1 MKRITLYTHGVASDP
16 LKCLLAFL
24 PACGIN
30 QGHDGSLGGTNRYDS
45 GLRLGRNWQLEPDS
59 SENHANLVPGE
70 KERDKELS
78 FSV

>member
-30 QGHDGSLGGTNRYDS
+30 QCHDGSLGGTN
-45 GLRLGRNWQLEPDS
+45 RLGRNWQLEPDS

-78 FSV
+78 FSMSV